1 MKSNFVVS
9 ASPLF
14 LAFTLCSAHAEVL
27 EGIKGSDTVPQCV
40 SPDPVAGHTYKPGC
54 KETIKRGAATSEMQY
69 NAEGF
74 RDKDYPGKPAKG
86 WTRVLL
92 SGSSRIA
99 GPGLAEKETVA
110 RRLEFYLRKTS
121 KKLEVINGG
130 VEGYMPLN
138 QAAKMR
144 RWLKAYSPTHL
155 ILQVDLGSAMANDL
169 MNAPYVVQK
178 DNDLVIERRLLGKMK
193 PFAFLMGLDPKIY
206 PELRKIITWQS
217 GVFRAVRT
225 TYCKLFNREPLAR
238 AACVLQP
245 TIRAIEKIY
254 KDATIAGV
262 KLLVLLSPGPVA
274 NDVILSPA
282 FDPDV
287 ARRLDGF
294 TPRLMI
300 SAGELKRILDRRGVP
315 AQFGP
320 PLTMASSLAG
330 DYHLDAAS
338 ADQYAKTMSLKLGS
352 FLELEE

>member
-1 MKSNFVVS
+1 MKSKFVVLAAPLLFAIAPQS
-9 ASPLF
+9 AR
-14 LAFTLCSAHAEVL
+14 AEVV
-27 EGIKGSDTVPQCV
+27 EGIKGTDTVPQCV
-40 SPDPVAGHTYKPGC
+40 GPDPVAGHSYKPGC

-74 RDKDYPGKPAKG
+74 RDKDYPAKPAKG
-86 WTRVLL
+86 WNRVLL

-155 ILQVDLGSAMANDL
+155 ILQVDPGSAMANDL
-169 MNAPYVVQK
+169 MNTPYVVQK
-178 DNDLVIERRLLGKMK
+178 DNDLVIERRMLGKMK
-193 PFAFLMGLDPKIY
+193 PFAFLMGLDPKNY
-206 PELRKIITWQS
+206 PEFRKIITWQS

-245 TIRAIEKIY
+245 TVRAIEKVY

-262 KLLVLLSPGPVA
+262 KLLVVLSPGPVG

-287 ARRLDGF
+287 ARRLDAF
-294 TPRLMI
+294 TPQLMI
-300 SAGELKRILDRRGVP
+300 SASDLKRILDRRGVP
-315 AQFGP
+315 TLLGP
-320 PLTMASSLAG
+320 PLTMVSTLAG
-330 DYHLDAAS
+330 DFHQDAAS
-338 ADQYAKTMSLKLGS
+338 ADQYAKTLSLKLGS